1 MLKQDLIPTRGG
13 GILSDKLNRA
23 TIDKE
28 AQEEAAQDYLRLQAA
43 VEEETTLTGKRLR
56 EKTKK
61 A

>member
-1 MLKQDLIPTRGG
+1 M
-13 GILSDKLNRA
+13 SDKLNRA